1 MELAAGVR
9 FAVTDRHGG
18 VSRAPYDSRNLGGRA
33 GDDPDA
39 VRRNREL
46 TALELDLDP
55 KRVVFMRQVHSADVA
70 EVTEPFGDDPPPLDA
85 VVTTE
90 PELALA
96 VLAADC
102 TPVLLADPVARVV
115 GAAHS
120 GRVGTG
126 GGVVPATVE
135 AMRAKG
141 ADPGRMVALVGPSAC
156 GLCYEVP
163 AAMRDEVCA
172 VLPDAWATTR
182 RGTAALDVRAAV
194 AGQLARA
201 GVREVRHDGR
211 CTLESPELYSYRRDQ
226 RTGRFASYVWL
237 T

>member
-1 MELAAGVR
+1 MELAPGVR

-18 VSRAPYDSRNLGGRA
+18 VSRPPYGTRNLGARTD
-33 GDDPDA
+33 DDPDA

-55 KRVVFMRQVHSADVA
+55 KRVVFMRQVHSAVVA

-85 VVTTE
+85 VVTAE

-96 VLAADC
+96 ALAADC
-102 TPVLLADPVARVV
+102 TPVLLADPVAGVV

-120 GRVGTG
+120 GRVGTVA
-126 GGVVPATVE
+126 GVVPATVA
-135 AMRAKG
+135 AMRARG
-141 ADPGRMVALVGPSAC
+141 ADPARMVAWVGPSAC
-156 GLCYEVP
+156 GRCYEVP
-163 AAMRDEVCA
+163 GAMRDEVCA
-172 VLPDAWATTR
+172 VLPEAWATTR

-201 GVREVRHDGR
+201 GVGEVRHDAR
-211 CTLESPELYSYRRDQ
+211 CTIESPELYSYRRDG

-237 T
+237 A